1 MNLIQIIVIIFTC
14 LFFILVVLYAVLAL
28 KLVPLMRGLWW
39 RYLSFITA
47 FLFALAGTLRTLDL
61 FAYPNSALR
70 ISALIF
76 WIQGFL
82 LLYFDTFSTLKPRRK
97 TLRLG
102 AFWKETL
109 KSPGVVYKLIGL
121 AILLFYIIPTSVFGL
136 RQAVSNPFHW
146 KVAFEYGLGCCLL
159 LNLTVSTRRRVKH
172 YSRVPSMDASE
183 DLSSM
188 RDDLFVITAYGS
200 LINGFLSHAKLVSSI
215 FKDHLQEQLENHPI
229 LFQGCKL
236 RFDGSVDFEPAL
248 KNMERIKEN
257 ERVRQLSLIFS
268 AFLTSTLRLCDELTS
283 AQHTETILT
292 TTFRQTKELYGRYP
306 AFLEVLRGL
315 PDGVLDEEKIGLL
328 SKEELE
334 TRVRERTHELEDS
347 RQVQARLLED
357 LKAAEANLRRIITS
371 NADAIVIVDKSNN
384 VRFINPAAENLFGR
398 KSDDWL
404 GKPFGFH
411 LKPEDVS
418 EFKITRDNGGD
429 VIAEMR
435 TVEIDWEDKPAFL
448 SSVRDI
454 TERRNL
460 ESHFRRSQKME
471 ALGTLAGGIAHD
483 FNNLLGVIVGNA
495 DLALLDVEDIHP
507 SHKNL
512 VKIRKACLRAR
523 DLVRQILTFSR
534 QSERELQ
541 PLKLGPIV
549 KESIQLLRA
558 SIPSN
563 IEIRHDIDVQSDT
576 INGDPTQ
583 INQILLNLCSNAA
596 HAMRDDGGVL
606 EIHLSEITLD
616 PLDVRAFQNLYPGRY
631 AKLTVSDSGHGI
643 KPEIADRIFDPFFTT
658 KRVGEGT
665 GLGLSVVHGIVT
677 NYGGEIEVRSELGNG
692 TTFDLYFPLND
703 EPAGKEK
710 SEDKRL
716 PVGKERILFV
726 DDERELVTA
735 LSSGL
740 ESLGYEVVPTL
751 GPLDALD
758 AFRAKPDGFDLVITD
773 MTMPKMTGDRLAIE
787 MMKIK
792 PEIPVILCTGYS
804 ELINEDQA
812 KKLGLKALIMKP
824 ILLQE
829 MAMTI
834 REILGSG
841 NGKKK

>member
-1 MNLIQIIVIIFTC
+1 VNPIQIIVIILTC
-14 LFFILVVLYAVLAL
+14 LFFILVVLHAVLAL

-39 RYLSFITA
+39 RYLSFIIA
-47 FLFALAGTLRTLDL
+47 ILFALAGTGRTLDL
-61 FAYPNSALR
+61 FAYQSSALR

-76 WIQGFL
+76 WIQGL
-82 LLYFDTFSTLKPRRK
+82 LLVYFDTFSTLKPRRK
-97 TLRLG
+97 TFRFGSL
-102 AFWKETL
+102 WKETL
-109 KSPGVVYKLIGL
+109 KSPGVFYKVIGL
-121 AILLFYIIPTSVFGL
+121 AILLFYIIPTSFFGL
-136 RQAVSNPFHW
+136 RQAVSNPLHW
-146 KVAFEYGLGCCLL
+146 KVALEYGLECCLL
-159 LNLTVSTRRRVKH
+159 LNLILSTQRRVKH
-172 YSRVPSMDASE
+172 YSRVPLMYAAE
-183 DLSSM
+183 DLSSV
-188 RDDLFVITAYGS
+188 RSDVFVIRAYS
-200 LINGFLSHAKLVSSI
+200 FLINGFLNRAKLVSSV
-215 FKDHLQEQLENHPI
+215 FNDHLLEQLESHPI

-236 RFDGSVDFEPAL
+236 RYDGSVDFELAL

-257 ERVRQLSLIFS
+257 DRVRQLSLIFS
-268 AFLTSTLRLCDELTS
+268 AFLTSTLKLSDELTS

-292 TTFRQTKELYGRYP
+292 TTFQQTKELYGRYP

-315 PDGVLDEEKIGLL
+315 PDGMLDEEKIGLL

-334 TRVRERTHELEDS
+334 TRVRERTRELEDA
-347 RQVQARLLED
+347 RLVQARLLED

-371 NADAIVIVDKSNN
+371 NADAIVIVDKNNN

-404 GKPFGFH
+404 SKPFGFH
-411 LKPEDVS
+411 LKTEEVS
-418 EFKITRDNGGD
+418 EFKITREKGAG

-448 SSVRDI
+448 SSIRDI

-460 ESHFRRSQKME
+460 ESHFRRSHKME

-495 DLALLDVEDIHP
+495 DLALLDVGDMHP

-512 VKIRKACLRAR
+512 IKIRKACLRAR

-534 QSERELQ
+534 QTEKELH
-541 PLKLGPIV
+541 PLKLGPIL

-596 HAMRDDGGVL
+596 HAMRDEGGVL
-606 EIHLSEITLD
+606 EIHLSEITLE
-616 PLDVRAFQNLYPGRY
+616 PMDVRAFQSLYPGRY
-631 AKLTVSDSGHGI
+631 VKLTVSDSGHGI
-643 KPEIADRIFDPFFTT
+643 QPEITDRIFDPFFTT

-677 NYGGEIEVRSELGNG
+677 NCGGEIEVKSELGKG

-703 EPAGKEK
+703 EAADKEL
-710 SEDKRL
+710 SEEKRL

-740 ESLGYEVVPTL
+740 ESLGYDVVPSL
-751 GPLDALD
+751 GPEDALD
-758 AFRAKPDGFDLVITD
+758 AFRANSEGFDLVITD
-773 MTMPKMTGDRLAIE
+773 MTMPKMTGDRLARE
-787 MMKIK
+787 LMKIK
-792 PEIPVILCTGYS
+792 PEIPIILCTGYT
-804 ELINEDQA
+804 ELLNEEQA
-812 KKLGLKALIMKP
+812 KKMGLKALIMKP

-834 REILGSG
+834 RDILGSE
-841 NGKKK
+841 NGKKN